1 MADGTTSSL
10 NQRSTA
16 TRALNTRSL
25 KAKILELS
33 NRYHD
38 AVPCNLL
45 RSYRPWRGTGSVPCS
60 LTCFCHFRKW
70 WLTRIKS
77 MCDPAWMIL
86 PPNHPPLTTPHWH
99 CSAMIYKLFFATLL
113 FPLKGALIRWRANFT
128 PKVQLVPELP
138 LVDDLQHVSQPRSL
152 VGVLRRVNAEE
163 VCANLHEGAWTLT
176 IRASLF
182 S

>member
-1 MADGTTSSL
+1 
-10 NQRSTA
+10 
-16 TRALNTRSL
+16 
-25 KAKILELS
+25 
-33 NRYHD
+33 
-38 AVPCNLL
+38 
-45 RSYRPWRGTGSVPCS
+45 
-60 LTCFCHFRKW
+60 
-70 WLTRIKS
+70 
-77 MCDPAWMIL
+77 
-86 PPNHPPLTTPHWH
+86 
-99 CSAMIYKLFFATLL
+99 MIYKLFFATLL